1 ELTCASLAATDAGE
15 HVEQRR
21 VERAVGGHDLAPAPP
36 RAAAVAI
43 GHAPAGLAHDQ
54 PACGHVPGLELVLP
68 VAVEPAAR
76 DVAEVERGAAVA
88 AQLAPPAAA
97 GAGPPP
103 AESRLC
109 TCA

>member
-1 ELTCASLAATDAGE
+1 TCASLAATDAGE

-43 GHAPAGLAHDQ
+43 GHAPAGPAHDQ

-68 VAVEPAAR
+68 EPVERAAR
-76 DVAEVERGAAVA
+76 DVAEVERGPAVA
-88 AQLAPPAAA
+88 AQLARRLED
-97 GAGPPP
+97 GAELG
-103 AESRLC
+103 EVVVV
-109 TCA
+109 